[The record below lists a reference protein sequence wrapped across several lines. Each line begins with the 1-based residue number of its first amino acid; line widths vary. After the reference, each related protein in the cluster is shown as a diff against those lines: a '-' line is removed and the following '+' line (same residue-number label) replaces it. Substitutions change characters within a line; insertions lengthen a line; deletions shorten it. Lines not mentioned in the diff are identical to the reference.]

1 MRNLDIIMKVP
12 GLNLLMENFF
22 QDDEELGNAVTFG
35 MKLKEEGLPEY

>member
-1 MRNLDIIMKVP
+1 MRNFDIIMKVP

-22 QDDEELGNAVTFG
+22 QDDEELGNTVTLG